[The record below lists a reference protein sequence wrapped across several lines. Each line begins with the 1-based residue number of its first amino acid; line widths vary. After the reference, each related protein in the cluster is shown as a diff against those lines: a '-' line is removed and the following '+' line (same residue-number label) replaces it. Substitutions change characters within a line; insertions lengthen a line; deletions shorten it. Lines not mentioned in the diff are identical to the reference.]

1 MKNLKLHC
9 SIAAL
14 SPAFYHETTK
24 RIKMI
29 RFFAQLAALLLLSS
43 AAIAKPGVSVTV
55 YNQDLALVRDVREMG
70 FQKGQSEL
78 LFKDVA
84 ARIDQSSVHFK
95 ASGVTLLEQNFDFD
109 LVSPEKLLSK
119 YIDEVIEVVVEG
131 GDVVSG
137 KLLTASSN
145 TIVVQSNDGSIRSL
159 LAESIQEIRFPK
171 LPEGLITRPTLR
183 WLVNAPNG
191 GNQEAE
197 VSYLT
202 GGMSWNADYVAVIDE
217 SNRAELSAWVTLN
230 NMSGASYEDAKL
242 KLIAGEVH
250 RAQPP
255 MPKYNDFMRA
265 EAMAMDGGRQFSE
278 KSFFEYHL
286 YTLERPT
293 DLLDNQTKQVSLF
306 PNADVQT
313 KRIYEFDNNRNSG
326 KVSVSLEFLNSTE
339 NDLGIPLPA
348 GRVRVFQ
355 RDTDGSQEFIGEDNL
370 DHTPRDE
377 KVRVTIGN
385 AFDIAVERVQ
395 KDYRQI
401 SNTVYEQDIEVKL
414 RNRKSDTVTIVIV
427 DYSWGDWEIT
437 KSSLPVR
444 KVSASKFEFDAVA
457 PPDKEVVLT
466 YTIRNR

>member
-1 MKNLKLHC
+1 MTRTLLIL
-9 SIAAL
+9 IAVFVL
-14 SPAFYHETTK
+14 S
-24 RIKMI
+24 
-29 RFFAQLAALLLLSS
+29 LSTY
-43 AAIAKPGVSVTV
+43 AKPGVSVTV

-70 FQKGQSEL
+70 FQKGNSEL
-78 LFKDVA
+78 LFRDVA

-95 ASGVTLLEQNFDFD
+95 SNGVTLLEQNFDFD
-109 LVSPEKLLSK
+109 LVSPEKLLEK
-119 YIDEVIEVVVEG
+119 YVDETIEVVNEK
-131 GDVVSG
+131 GDVVTG

-145 TIVVQSNDGSIRSL
+145 TIVLQTNDGALRSL
-159 LAESIQEIRFPK
+159 LMESIQEVRYPK

-202 GGMSWNADYVAVIDE
+202 GGMNWNADYVAVIDE
-217 SNRAELSAWVTLN
+217 SNKADLSAWVTLN
-230 NMSGASYEDAKL
+230 NMSGASYLNAKL

-250 RAQPP
+250 RARPP
-255 MPKYNDFMRA
+255 MPMYKEELYIARSSVA
-265 EAMAMDGGRQFSE
+265 DGGQQFSE

-286 YTLERPT
+286 YTLERQT

-306 PNADVQT
+306 PSADVQT
-313 KRIYEFDNNRNSG
+313 KRIYEFDYSRNND
-326 KVSVSLEFLNSTE
+326 KVSVSLEFLNSKE

-385 AFDIAVERVQ
+385 AFDIAVERAQ

-414 RNRKSDTVTIVIV
+414 RNRKNEAVTVVV
-427 DYSWGDWEIT
+427 VEHSWGDWEVT
-437 KSSLPVR
+437 KSSLPLR
-444 KVSASKFEFDAVA
+444 KVNANKFEFDVA
-457 PPDKEVVLT
+457 AAPDKEVVLT